1 MFLFDLFH
9 FLQCTD
15 KASYADDST
24 PYNANLTQELV
35 INELEKTFP
44 ILFKR
49 FNNNYMKVNSD
60 KSQLLTSENKANT
73 NIDNNPIES
82 EDIHELLRITIDSKL
97 TLETHNNKLYK
108 KAS

>member
-1 MFLFDLFH
+1 
-9 FLQCTD
+9 
-15 KASYADDST
+15 
-24 PYNANLTQELV
+24 
-35 INELEKTFP
+35 
-44 ILFKR
+44 
-49 FNNNYMKVNSD
+49 MKVNSD

-82 EDIHELLRITIDSKL
+82 EDIHELPRITIDSKL